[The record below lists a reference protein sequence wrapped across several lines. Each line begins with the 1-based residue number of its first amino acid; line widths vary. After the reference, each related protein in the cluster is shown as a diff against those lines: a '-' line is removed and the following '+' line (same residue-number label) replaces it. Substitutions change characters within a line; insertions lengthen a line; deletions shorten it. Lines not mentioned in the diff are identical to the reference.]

1 MKSAGVASVT
11 AHMRAQPN
19 CGSVMFGPSLR
30 LVTTAT
36 SARES
41 TLVQVTMSALAGV
54 LAQADDANYVCSA
67 DRPTVADVPITIDR
81 MSEVPTYRQ
90 LADELRQLI
99 RTGQLKSG
107 DQLPSIH
114 ELMTET
120 GLAQNTIRSA
130 VAVLRE
136 EGLVVTAPGRGVFV
150 K

>member
-1 MKSAGVASVT
+1 MKLAMSGKGD
-11 AHMRAQPN
+11 
-19 CGSVMFGPSLR
+19 GS
-30 LVTTAT
+30 
-36 SARES
+36 
-41 TLVQVTMSALAGV
+41 
-54 LAQADDANYVCSA
+54 
-67 DRPTVADVPITIDR
+67 TVADVPIKIDR

-90 LADELRQLI
+90 LANELRRLI

-107 DQLPSIH
+107 DRLPSIH
-114 ELMTET
+114 ELMAET